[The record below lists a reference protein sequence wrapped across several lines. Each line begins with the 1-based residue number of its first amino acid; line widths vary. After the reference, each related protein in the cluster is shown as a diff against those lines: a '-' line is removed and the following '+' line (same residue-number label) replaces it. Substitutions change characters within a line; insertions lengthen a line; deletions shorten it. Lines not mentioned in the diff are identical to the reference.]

1 MGKDR
6 KAPEEPASE
15 FNIGSRKKGLDGEW
29 WVVHKT
35 ASGIKRWN
43 RYITKA
49 AQAQKQQETST
60 TKMTKVKKT
69 TTSTAATPSASK
81 LTAKEPTNTKTVTIS
96 RFDKEKAEQS
106 GEGFDIKGFE
116 RQFKKAADDMRKQGV
131 YSRIKPAGKDLDTA
145 MKNVCKEMAEHKTWD
160 PELTPFV
167 FFTENAL
174 LRARNSGLLY
184 LTFRLPSKKS
194 KLIVRQVL
202 GTHFKG
208 QCEWDGTDHT
218 KIIVRMG
225 E

>member
-1 MGKDR
+1 MGQDR
-6 KAPEEPASE
+6 KSPAEPASE
-15 FNIGSRKKGLDGEW
+15 FNIGTRKKGLDGEW

-35 ASGIKRWN
+35 SSGIKRWN
-43 RYITKA
+43 RYISKA
-49 AQAQKQQETST
+49 SQVQQSSNKRKTTSNT
-60 TKMTKVKKT
+60 PT
-69 TTSTAATPSASK
+69 TTSTKIKKNIVPNK
-81 LTAKEPTNTKTVTIS
+81 EKEPSKSITIS

-106 GEGFDIKGFE
+106 GEGFDIRGFE
-116 RQFKKAADDMRKQGV
+116 GKFKKAAEDLRKQGI

-145 MKNVCKEMAEHKTWD
+145 IKNVGKEMAEHKTWD
-160 PELTPFV
+160 PELTPYV

-208 QCEWDGTDHT
+208 ECEWDGTDHT
-218 KIIVRMG
+218 KIIVRMK